1 MMMTPQT
8 AYNTVRQRLSSLKSL
23 QTQPAVIAEITHLL
37 QNPSTNAEVLGR
49 AIRTDQVLASTVLK
63 LVNSAFYGF
72 PGRIGSI
79 SHAVVLLGFSTVK
92 NIVLTATIMD
102 IFKMNINSKFNMQD
116 MWKHS
121 LGCGAAAQ
129 CLARALGA
137 ELKEECFIAGLV
149 HDIGKAIM
157 FQLMPDDFTRVIE
170 CADKTKNLFYDSECK
185 LLGINH
191 QDIGGILI
199 ELWHLPTP
207 ILNAVSCHHNPPV
220 QLTDEHKIAAIVHCA
235 DILVRALGYGNG
247 GDNKIPRINDNV
259 WNNMAL
265 DNIDLPHLF
274 DSIEIELER
283 VSVLSQL

>member
-1 MMMTPQT
+1 MMTPKT
-8 AYNTVRQRLSSLKSL
+8 VYNSIRQRLLSLKSL
-23 QTQPAVIAEITHLL
+23 QTQPTVIAEITHLL

-121 LGCGAAAQ
+121 LACGASAQ
-129 CLARALGA
+129 CLARAMGF
-137 ELKEECFIAGLV
+137 EFKEECFIAGLV

-157 FQLMPDDFTRVIE
+157 FQLMPDDFTRVVE
-170 CADKTKNLFYDSECK
+170 CSDKTKTLFYDSECK

-191 QDIGGILI
+191 QEIGGILI

-220 QLTDEHKIAAIVHCA
+220 RISDEYMIAAIVHCA
-235 DILVRALGYGNG
+235 DILARAFGYGNG
-247 GDNKIPRINDNV
+247 GDGKIPRINDNV
-259 WNNMAL
+259 WNNLAL
-265 DNIDLPHLF
+265 DNIDLQRLF
-274 DSIEIELER
+274 NSMEIELER

>member
-1 MMMTPQT
+1 MMTPKA
-8 AYNTVRQRLSSLKSL
+8 AYSSIRQRLLSLKSL
-23 QTQPAVIAEITHLL
+23 QTQPDVIARITQLL

-121 LGCGAAAQ
+121 LACGAAAQ
-129 CLARALGA
+129 CLARALGI
-137 ELKEECFIAGLV
+137 EQKEECFIAGLV

-157 FQLMPDDFTRVIE
+157 FQLMPDDFIRVIE
-170 CADKTKNLFYDSECK
+170 CADKTKTLFYDSECK

-199 ELWHLPTP
+199 ELWHLPAPT
-207 ILNAVSCHHNPPV
+207 LNAVSYHHNPPGA
-220 QLTDEHKIAAIVHCA
+220 QISADYTMTAIVHCA
-235 DILVRALGYGNG
+235 DILARALGYGNG
-247 GDNKIPRINDNV
+247 GDNKIPRISDNV
-259 WNNMAL
+259 WNTMGL
-265 DNIDLPHLF
+265 DSVDLERLF

-283 VSVLSQL
+283 LSSLSHL

>member
-1 MMMTPQT
+1 
-8 AYNTVRQRLSSLKSL
+8 
-23 QTQPAVIAEITHLL
+23 
-37 QNPSTNAEVLGR
+37 
-49 AIRTDQVLASTVLK
+49 
-63 LVNSAFYGF
+63 
-72 PGRIGSI
+72 
-79 SHAVVLLGFSTVK
+79 VLLGFSTVK

-220 QLTDEHKIAAIVHCA
+220 QLTDEYKIAAIVHCA

-265 DNIDLPHLF
+265 DNIDLPQLF

>member
-1 MMMTPQT
+1 MMTPKT
-8 AYNTVRQRLSSLKSL
+8 VYNTIRQRLLSLKSL
-23 QTQPAVIAEITHLL
+23 QTQPDVIAKITHLL

-121 LGCGAAAQ
+121 LACGAAAQ
-129 CLARALGA
+129 CLARALGI
-137 ELKEECFIAGLV
+137 EQKEECFIAGLV

-157 FQLMPDDFTRVIE
+157 FQLMPDDFIRVVE
-170 CADKTKNLFYDSECK
+170 CADKTKTLFYDSECK

-199 ELWHLPTP
+199 ELWHLPAQT
-207 ILNAVSCHHNPPV
+207 LNAVACHHNPPV
-220 QLTDEHKIAAIVHCA
+220 RISDDYKIAAIVHCA
-235 DILVRALGYGNG
+235 DILARAFGYGNG

-259 WNNMAL
+259 WNTLGLDGVDLARLFNSMEVELDRLSAL
-265 DNIDLPHLF
+265 SHL
-274 DSIEIELER
+274 
-283 VSVLSQL
+283 

>member
-1 MMMTPQT
+1 MMMTPKV
-8 AYNTVRQRLSSLKSL
+8 AYNSIRQRLLSLKSL
-23 QTQPAVIAEITHLL
+23 QTQPTVIAEITHLL

-102 IFKMNINSKFNMQD
+102 IFKMNINGKFNMQD

-121 LGCGAAAQ
+121 LACGAAAQ
-129 CLARALGA
+129 CLARVLGM
-137 ELKEECFIAGLV
+137 ESKEECFIAGLV

-157 FQLMPDDFTRVIE
+157 FQLMPDDFIRVIE
-170 CADKTKNLFYDSECK
+170 CSDKTKTLFYDSECK

-207 ILNAVSCHHNPPV
+207 ILNAVSYHHNPPV
-220 QLTDEHKIAAIVHCA
+220 QISEDYKIAAIVHCA
-235 DILVRALGYGNG
+235 DILARALGYGNG
-247 GDNKIPRINDNV
+247 GDNKIPRISDNV
-259 WNNMAL
+259 WKNMGL
-265 DNIDLPHLF
+265 GGIDLAHLF

>member
-1 MMMTPQT
+1 MMMTPKS
-8 AYNTVRQRLSSLKSL
+8 AYNTVRQRLLSLKSL
-23 QTQPAVIAEITHLL
+23 QTQPTVIAEITHLL
-37 QNPSTNAEVLGR
+37 QNPSTNAEMLGR

-102 IFKMNINSKFNMQD
+102 IFKMNINSKFNMRD

-121 LGCGAAAQ
+121 LACGASAQ
-129 CLARALGA
+129 CLARALGL
-137 ELKEECFIAGLV
+137 ESKEECFIAGLV

-157 FQLMPDDFTRVIE
+157 FQLMPDDFIRVIE
-170 CADKTKNLFYDSECK
+170 CSDKTKILFYDSESK

-207 ILNAVSCHHNPPV
+207 ILNAVSCHHNPPA
-220 QLTDEHKIAAIVHCA
+220 QLSEDYKIAAIVHCA
-235 DILVRALGYGNG
+235 DILARALGYGNG

-259 WNNMAL
+259 WNSLAL
-265 DNIDLPHLF
+265 DNIDLPRLF

-283 VSVLSQL
+283 VSALSQL

>member
-220 QLTDEHKIAAIVHCA
+220 QLTDEYKIAAIVHCA